1 MTEQILNIKNL
12 SFSYKRTDEAYSV
25 GIDSLKLCAHDIV
38 ALTGVSGCGK
48 STMLECLGFLR
59 DSMVF
64 DEFSLCNTNIKD
76 LSKKQCELFRGAF
89 IGYMPQT
96 GGLLP
101 YLSIKDNID
110 YKIDI
115 ASCSARKL
123 GFDFYDKAKLKKR
136 ADDLFSAFS
145 LSSLL
150 NRKPHELSIGQRQR
164 AVFVKTLC
172 SNPKLVLIDEPT
184 SSLDPEH
191 GDILFKMIVD
201 YCKNLGMAALIV
213 THDTKLVM
221 SHGLRRLLY
230 VRKTANS
237 GSFCEG

>member
-12 SFSYKRTDEAYSV
+12 SFTYKRADETYTV
-25 GIDSLKLCAHDIV
+25 GIDTLKMSEHDTV

-48 STMLECLGFLR
+48 STMLECLGLLR
-59 DSMVF
+59 NLMSF
-64 DEFSLCNTNIKD
+64 EEFILCSQKINDMTD
-76 LSKKQCELFRGAF
+76 KQIELIRGAY

-115 ASCSARKL
+115 ARKSAHKL
-123 GFDFYDKAKLKKR
+123 GLETDIKDRLLKRSDALFD
-136 ADDLFSAFS
+136 AFS
-145 LSSLL
+145 LGDLL

-191 GDILFKMIVD
+191 GDMLFKMIVEC
-201 YCKNLGMAALIV
+201 CKNENMAAIIV
-213 THDTKLVM
+213 THDSNLVL
-221 SHGLRRLLY
+221 SHGLRRLEY
-230 VRKTANS
+230 VKKTANS
-237 GSFCEG
+237 GSFSEG